1 MKENLE
7 KENGITIIA
16 LIITIIILLILVGVS
31 LKTII
36 SDNGTIKSI
45 ERGASTYE
53 IEEDKDIISEIRK
66 NVSIK
71 HLGEVPLNTLSET
84 LDERKFT
91 PYPEVKKFGDEEIT
105 EEDIVVGC
113 PHGDHTYLVTGDGI
127 KALIFNKKDFP
138 IITINNYQV
147 IENVNGTGENI
158 ASFDITIECESGL
171 TSITLPN
178 GKAIDNLTES
188 NIKKSNISE
197 VKITES
203 RSN

>member
-1 MKENLE
+1 MKEKLK
-7 KENGITIIA
+7 KENGITIVA

-45 ERGASTYE
+45 ERGASTFE

-71 HLGEVPLNTLSET
+71 HLGEVPLDNLAET

-91 PYPEVKKFGDEEIT
+91 PFTEVKEFNGNPINEDEL
-105 EEDIVVGC
+105 VVGC

-127 KALIFNKKDFP
+127 KALVFNEKDFP
-138 IITINNYQV
+138 IITIDNY
-147 IENVNGTGENI
+147 IFTPDYEGTGESI
-158 ASFDITIECESGL
+158 AKFNITIECENGL
-171 TSITLPN
+171 KSITLPN
-178 GKAIDNLTES
+178 GKTIDNLTEG
-188 NIKKSNISE
+188 NIKTSNISE
-197 VKITES
+197 VKITGS